1 MASPAFSGPHRGRP
15 ASVCQR
21 CLIAT
26 DQAGPQPAYRERG
39 LRPRA
44 AAIALQRAL
53 AVRPD
58 EYLGG
63 GRPRMAGKRIREVEE
78 ETERQ
83 LGQGTWTD
91 SLARNPRPA
100 WKAAMR
106 RFVRRRK
113 TTADGYFVIF
123 TDLSRNSL
131 V

>member
-1 MASPAFSGPHRGRP
+1 
-15 ASVCQR
+15 
-21 CLIAT
+21 
-26 DQAGPQPAYRERG
+26 
-39 LRPRA
+39 
-44 AAIALQRAL
+44 
-53 AVRPD
+53 
-58 EYLGG
+58 
-63 GRPRMAGKRIREVEE
+63 MAGKRIREVEE

-83 LGQGTWTD
+83 LGRGTWTD
-91 SLARNPRPA
+91 SLARCPRPA